1 MSAECV
7 GWVYRHS
14 PAKGATFQV
23 HLAIAD
29 SANDQ
34 HGYELWMRQAKLA
47 TKARVSRKAA
57 GDGLRW
63 LVERGLL
70 ELLDHGKAR
79 GSANRY
85 RLLMPG
91 GVPVVFDP
99 QAGHTIGGTPVPPWV
114 AAAVTGGDTGV
125 EPGVPHNPSNNPTP
139 TQGQERAALPGL
151 SLDDSFEQFWTA
163 YPRKTAKGAA
173 RKAWPAAVKAA
184 ESPEQIIAGA
194 ARYAAD
200 PNRDDRYTAHASTWL
215 RAERWG
221 DEPEPP
227 RAGRAPAQR
236 IDTNRDTESGRLE
249 L

>member
-1 MSAECV
+1 MSGECL

-14 PAKGATFQV
+14 PAKGATFTV
-23 HLAIAD
+23 HLAIGD

-34 HGYELWMRQAKLA
+34 HGYELWMRQGWLA
-47 TKARVSRKAA
+47 DKARVSRKTA
-57 GDGLRW
+57 GESLAW
-63 LVERGLL
+63 LVEHGLL
-70 ELLDHGKAR
+70 ELLESGKAR

-85 RLLMPG
+85 RFLMP
-91 GVPVVFDP
+91 PIAP
-99 QAGHTIGGTPVPPWV
+99 SWSPSGGTTP
-114 AAAVTGGDTGV
+114 GDTGV
-125 EPGVPHNPSNNPTP
+125 EPVVVPGPTTGDTGVPPGVTHNASTNATD
-139 TQGQERAALPGL
+139 QRKGERAALPGL

-163 YPRKTAKGAA
+163 YPRKTAKGSA